1 MIRGLGDKDKF
12 LPVKLGEFGQS
23 AMICSDGRRGPPVG
37 QLREE
42 ESAMYLLD
50 HVTAINPFVLAVL
63 AIVIICGC
71 YDRWVTPKG
80 H

>member
-1 MIRGLGDKDKF
+1 
-12 LPVKLGEFGQS
+12 
-23 AMICSDGRRGPPVG
+23 
-37 QLREE
+37 
-42 ESAMYLLD
+42 MYLLE

-71 YDRWVTPKG
+71 YDRWVTRND